1 MGCKAQEVG
10 KFTLRNLNWEFG
22 KPVLGL
28 IFHLASYNATEL
40 ASQARG
46 NESIRTL
53 TKEVG
58 VI

>member
-1 MGCKAQEVG
+1 MQKAHEVG
-10 KFTLRNLNWEFG
+10 KFTLRNLDWEFG
-22 KPVLGL
+22 RPVLGL

-40 ASQARG
+40 ASQVRA

-53 TKEVG
+53 TTEVG